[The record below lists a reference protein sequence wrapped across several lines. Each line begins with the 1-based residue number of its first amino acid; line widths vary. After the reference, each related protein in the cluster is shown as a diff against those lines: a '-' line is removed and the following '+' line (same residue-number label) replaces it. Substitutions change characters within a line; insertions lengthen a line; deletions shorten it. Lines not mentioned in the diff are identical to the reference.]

1 MFINVFIFQTNCYVR
16 RLSVLRKARQRTLHA
31 FLPDHVTNLLQVSC
45 QGSNVNVTDDLCN
58 GIQQQNFFNDTQ
70 SMPMT
75 FTVS

>member
-1 MFINVFIFQTNCYVR
+1 M
-16 RLSVLRKARQRTLHA
+16 LHKAHQRTLHS

-45 QGSNVNVTDDLCN
+45 QGQNINVTDDSCN
-58 GIQQQNFFNDTQ
+58 GIQQQQNFFNDTQ